1 MLFHENLHVGEET
14 LCSFTATLMRGGTLT
29 VSEAPAA
36 KDKGKGGGPVEEPE
50 EEVEGLK
57 TRRIKV
63 QLFDNDVL
71 IASGEGLG
79 QAVIAHVQL
88 YPQPQ
93 MVEGQEFSVMEH
105 EGEHN

>member
-1 MLFHENLHVGEET
+1 M
-14 LCSFTATLMRGGTLT
+14 CSFTATLMSGGTLT

-36 KDKGKGGGPVEEPE
+36 KGKGGGPVEEPE
-50 EEVEGLK
+50 EEVEGIK
-57 TRRIKV
+57 TRRIRLE
-63 QLFDNDVL
+63 LFDNQVM
-71 IASGEGLG
+71 IATGEGLG

-93 MVEGQEFSVMEH
+93 MVEGQEFNEMEH